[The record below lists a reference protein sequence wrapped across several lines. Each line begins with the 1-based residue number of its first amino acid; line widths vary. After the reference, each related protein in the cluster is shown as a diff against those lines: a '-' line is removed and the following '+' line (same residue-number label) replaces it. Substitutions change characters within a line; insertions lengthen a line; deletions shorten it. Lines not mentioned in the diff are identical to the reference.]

1 MRKRI
6 DLRAWVRYDSGRVIS
21 SSLVLRRSK
30 PAGNFKELV
39 DPSTVEVCCPFT
51 FNSGPITIGCP
62 GEAGLEYFT
71 SPTDPPGNTIYPVV
85 NPDGLSIQDLV
96 TQLNLYYLGF
106 ASFAVNEDGVT
117 IDITLI
123 VDTFRGIRFFSRVTC

>member
-1 MRKRI
+1 MRRT
-6 DLRAWVRYDSGRVIS
+6 DLRAWVRYDKGRVIS

-39 DPSTVEVCCPFT
+39 DPATIEVCCPFT
-51 FNSGPITIGCP
+51 FNSGTIEIGCP

-71 SPTDPPGNTIYPVV
+71 LPLGPSGNTIYPVV
-85 NPDGLSIQDLV
+85 DPDGLSIQDLV
-96 TQLNLYYLGF
+96 TQLNLSYPGF

-123 VDTFRGIRFFSRVTC
+123 VDTYRGIRFFSRVTC